1 MSGSG
6 PVRDDRKPVRSV
18 VTESTKKKPRHAKK
32 KGSKRKT
39 LQQSSMRRRPPT
51 ERVERC
57 RVVVFVVIVVFWPF
71 LGGWVFRDPARV
83 PVKKASFFF
92 LGFRLWFSFCQFRAE
107 VFFSWLGGKT
117 GCEWSDAGAE
127 TRQRRRLVL
136 RKEFQKRKNPEQK
149 AIQPVPTRRQRG
161 RS

>member
-1 MSGSG
+1 MRRHCLA
-6 PVRDDRKPVRSV
+6 PVRFET
-18 VTESTKKKPRHAKK
+18 TENPFDPSLPNRQKKNHAMQKK

-107 VFFSWLGGKT
+107 VFFFLAGG
-117 GCEWSDAGAE
+117 EDWVRVE
-127 TRQRRRLVL
+127 RRR
-136 RKEFQKRKNPEQK
+136 RRDETTAASRPEEGIK
-149 AIQPVPTRRQRG
+149 KKKP
-161 RS
+161 

>member
-1 MSGSG
+1 
-6 PVRDDRKPVRSV
+6 
-18 VTESTKKKPRHAKK
+18 
-32 KGSKRKT
+32 
-39 LQQSSMRRRPPT
+39 MRRRPPT

-57 RVVVFVVIVVFWPF
+57 RVVVVVVVVVVFWPF

-107 VFFSWLGGKT
+107 VFFFLAGG
-117 GCEWSDAGAE
+117 EDWVRVE
-127 TRQRRRLVL
+127 RRR
-136 RKEFQKRKNPEQK
+136 RRDETTAASRPEEGISKRKNPEQK